1 MVGLLRC
8 KGKCIY
14 HLHVQLIS
22 SRASFKNKKL
32 APISR
37 GQTRQFAGVLPKVR
51 IVMVRMKTLSRC
63 FNVRTCGSGVLS
75 DDLSCFACGTKREN
89 MFDEW
94 VIKLIYESPSDPR
107 YPVIPVSILARKSWI
122 YIHKPGWCVFC
133 CRKFRAGMVSRCPL
147 PMALPFLVKF

>member
-32 APISR
+32 APTSR

-122 YIHKPGWCVFC
+122 YIHKPG
-133 CRKFRAGMVSRCPL
+133 
-147 PMALPFLVKF
+147 

>member
-1 MVGLLRC
+1 
-8 KGKCIY
+8 
-14 HLHVQLIS
+14 
-22 SRASFKNKKL
+22 
-32 APISR
+32 
-37 GQTRQFAGVLPKVR
+37 
-51 IVMVRMKTLSRC
+51 MVRMKTLSRC

-122 YIHKPGWCVFC
+122 YIHKPG
-133 CRKFRAGMVSRCPL
+133 
-147 PMALPFLVKF
+147 

>member
-14 HLHVQLIS
+14 HLHVQLMS
-22 SRASFKNKKL
+22 SRASFKGKKI
-32 APISR
+32 APTSR
-37 GQTRQFAGVLPKVR
+37 RANTAVRWCVAKVR

-75 DDLSCFACGTKREN
+75 DDLSCFASGTKREK

-94 VIKLIYESPSDPR
+94 VIKPIYGVYSVDQNH
-107 YPVIPVSILARKSWI
+107 PVILIIR
-122 YIHKPGWCVFC
+122 
-133 CRKFRAGMVSRCPL
+133 
-147 PMALPFLVKF
+147 